1 MKFALKAVT
10 FGVLTAGS
18 TMVMAEDAPSFYGIT
33 ATGSVAATTDYR
45 FRGITQ
51 SSNNPAIQGG
61 FTFSHKSGAY
71 VALWGSSVDFNTP
84 GVSTETDI
92 SLGYTNT
99 LKLSDTL
106 APTYDVGVIRYG
118 YIGSDSKFTN
128 PYNGDTGFDFT
139 EFYGKLTF
147 ADSLF
152 KGDALSV
159 GVNYSN
165 DYWGHSDEFWYFN
178 VGYSAPIAD
187 TGFTGLASVGYNKL
201 QNTRQF
207 LQNLPANDVLL
218 TGSRGTGKS
227 SIVRA
232 LLTEY
237 KDQGLR
243 LIEIERD
250 DLSDL
255 PEIQKLIQKRPE
267 KFIVYCDDLAF
278 NAEDENYRSL
288 KSVLDG
294 SLQSG
299 SSNFII
305 YATSNRRHL
314 LPEFMHENTPV
325 TRVDVPQYTELHP
338 QEAIEEKISLS
349 DRFGMWLS
357 FYPMD
362 QNLYL
367 TIVEHYLAKTDMPMN
382 DEAHAEALRWCQA
395 RGQRSGRAAYQFS
408 KHWIGSQQLKAL

>member
-1 MKFALKAVT
+1 MATIDLPEHLLKTLSVVLDQLHQVLPEAKQETDFSAPAFRWQNKQLKA
-10 FGVLTAGS
+10 LYHPKA
-18 TMVMAEDAPSFYGIT
+18 MHLDDLKGIERQK
-33 ATGSVAATTDYR
+33 AK
-45 FRGITQ
+45 I
-51 SSNNPAIQGG
+51 
-61 FTFSHKSGAY
+61 
-71 VALWGSSVDFNTP
+71 
-84 GVSTETDI
+84 
-92 SLGYTNT
+92 
-99 LKLSDTL
+99 
-106 APTYDVGVIRYG
+106 
-118 YIGSDSKFTN
+118 
-128 PYNGDTGFDFT
+128 
-139 EFYGKLTF
+139 
-147 ADSLF
+147 
-152 KGDALSV
+152 
-159 GVNYSN
+159 
-165 DYWGHSDEFWYFN
+165 
-178 VGYSAPIAD
+178 
-187 TGFTGLASVGYNKL
+187 L
-201 QNTRQF
+201 QNTEQF
-207 LQNLPANDVLL
+207 LHGLPANDILL

-227 SIVRA
+227 SIVRS
-232 LLTEY
+232 LLTKY
-237 KDQGLR
+237 QDQGLR

-255 PEIQKLIQKRPE
+255 PEIQKLIKDRPE

-362 QNLYL
+362 QALYL
-367 TIVEHYLAKTDMPMN
+367 EIVEHYLKKAEMPFTE
-382 DEAHAEALRWCQA
+382 EARAEALRWCQA

-408 KHWIGSQQLKAL
+408 KHWIGAEKLKTL

>member
-1 MKFALKAVT
+1 MASFDLPDSLIQSLSTVLEQLKH
-10 FGVLTAGS
+10 VLP
-18 TMVMAEDAPSFYGIT
+18 EPK
-33 ATGSVAATTDYR
+33 
-45 FRGITQ
+45 Q
-51 SSNNPAIQGG
+51 
-61 FTFSHKSGAY
+61 
-71 VALWGSSVDFNTP
+71 
-84 GVSTETDI
+84 ETD
-92 SLGYTNT
+92 
-99 LKLSDTL
+99 
-106 APTYDVGVIRYG
+106 
-118 YIGSDSKFTN
+118 F
-128 PYNGDTGFDFT
+128 
-139 EFYGKLTF
+139 
-147 ADSLF
+147 
-152 KGDALSV
+152 
-159 GVNYSN
+159 
-165 DYWGHSDEFWYFN
+165 
-178 VGYSAPIAD
+178 SAPAYRWQDKQLKPIYQPKAMHLD
-187 TGFTGLASVGYNKL
+187 DLKGIERQRDKIL
-201 QNTRQF
+201 QNTEQF
-207 LQNLPANDVLL
+207 LNGFPANDILL

-232 LLTEY
+232 LLTKY
-237 KDQGLR
+237 RDQGLR

-255 PEIQKLIQKRPE
+255 PEIQKIIQNRPE

-314 LPEFMHENTPV
+314 LPEFMHENTPI
-325 TRVDVPQYTELHP
+325 TKVDVPQYKELHP

-349 DRFGMWLS
+349 DRFGLWLS

-367 TIVEHYLAKTDMPMN
+367 EIVEHYLAKENMPFD
-382 DEAHAEALRWCQA
+382 DETRAEALRWCQS

-408 KHWIGSQQLKAL
+408 KHWIGSEKLKAL

>member
-1 MKFALKAVT
+1 MATLDLPDHLIKSLSV
-10 FGVLTAGS
+10 VLEQLHQ
-18 TMVMAEDAPSFYGIT
+18 MLPEPK
-33 ATGSVAATTDYR
+33 
-45 FRGITQ
+45 Q
-51 SSNNPAIQGG
+51 
-61 FTFSHKSGAY
+61 
-71 VALWGSSVDFNTP
+71 
-84 GVSTETDI
+84 ETD
-92 SLGYTNT
+92 
-99 LKLSDTL
+99 
-106 APTYDVGVIRYG
+106 
-118 YIGSDSKFTN
+118 F
-128 PYNGDTGFDFT
+128 
-139 EFYGKLTF
+139 
-147 ADSLF
+147 
-152 KGDALSV
+152 
-159 GVNYSN
+159 
-165 DYWGHSDEFWYFN
+165 
-178 VGYSAPIAD
+178 SAPAFRWQDKQLKPIYQPKAMHLD
-187 TGFTGLASVGYNKL
+187 DLKGIERQVNKIL
-201 QNTRQF
+201 QNTEQF
-207 LQNLPANDVLL
+207 LHGLPANDILL

-227 SIVRA
+227 SIVRS
-232 LLTEY
+232 LLTKY
-237 KDQGLR
+237 VDQGLR

-255 PEIQKLIQKRPE
+255 PEIQKLIKDRAE

-338 QEAIEEKISLS
+338 QEAVEEKISLS
-349 DRFGMWLS
+349 DRFGLWLS

-367 TIVEHYLAKTDMPMN
+367 EIVEHYLAKENMPFNAEMR
-382 DEAHAEALRWCQA
+382 AEALRWCQA

-408 KHWIGSQQLKAL
+408 KHWIGSERLKAM

>member
-1 MKFALKAVT
+1 MATIDLPDNFINLLSDVLQRVQQTLPEAQHQPDFSAYAYKWQNKQLKPIVQAKKMY
-10 FGVLTAGS
+10 L
-18 TMVMAEDAPSFYGIT
+18 EDLKGI
-33 ATGSVAATTDYR
+33 ARQKEKV
-45 FRGITQ
+45 
-51 SSNNPAIQGG
+51 IQ
-61 FTFSHKSGAY
+61 
-71 VALWGSSVDFNTP
+71 
-84 GVSTETDI
+84 
-92 SLGYTNT
+92 NT
-99 LKLSDTL
+99 L
-106 APTYDVGVIRYG
+106 
-118 YIGSDSKFTN
+118 
-128 PYNGDTGFDFT
+128 
-139 EFYGKLTF
+139 
-147 ADSLF
+147 
-152 KGDALSV
+152 
-159 GVNYSN
+159 
-165 DYWGHSDEFWYFN
+165 
-178 VGYSAPIAD
+178 
-187 TGFTGLASVGYNKL
+187 
-201 QNTRQF
+201 QF
-207 LQNLPANDVLL
+207 LKGLPANDVLL

-237 KDQGLR
+237 ESQGLR

-255 PEIQKLIQKRPE
+255 PEIQNIIKDRPE

-299 SSNFII
+299 SGNVII

-325 TRVDVPQYTELHP
+325 QKVDVPQYTELHP

-349 DRFGMWLS
+349 DRFGLWLS

-367 TIVEHYLAKTDMPMN
+367 EIVEHYLNKAEMQMT
-382 DEAHAEALRWCQA
+382 DEARAESLRWCQS
-395 RGQRSGRAAYQFS
+395 RGQRSGRSAYQFS
-408 KHWIGSQQLKAL
+408 KHWIGSQKLHSI

>member
-1 MKFALKAVT
+1 MATIDLPNNILEALSTVLQQLQQSLPEVKQAPDFSAIAFKWENGELKAIHQ
-10 FGVLTAGS
+10 LKRI
-18 TMVMAEDAPSFYGIT
+18 ELNDLKGIERQKEK
-33 ATGSVAATTDYR
+33 V
-45 FRGITQ
+45 
-51 SSNNPAIQGG
+51 
-61 FTFSHKSGAY
+61 
-71 VALWGSSVDFNTP
+71 
-84 GVSTETDI
+84 
-92 SLGYTNT
+92 
-99 LKLSDTL
+99 
-106 APTYDVGVIRYG
+106 
-118 YIGSDSKFTN
+118 
-128 PYNGDTGFDFT
+128 
-139 EFYGKLTF
+139 
-147 ADSLF
+147 
-152 KGDALSV
+152 
-159 GVNYSN
+159 
-165 DYWGHSDEFWYFN
+165 
-178 VGYSAPIAD
+178 
-187 TGFTGLASVGYNKL
+187 L
-201 QNTRQF
+201 QNTEQF
-207 LQNLPANDVLL
+207 LNGLPANDVLL

-237 KDQGLR
+237 AEQGLR

-250 DLSDL
+250 DLSEL
-255 PEIQKLIQKRPE
+255 PEIQKLIAERPE

-325 TRVDVPQYTELHP
+325 TPDNEPQYTELHP
-338 QEAIEEKISLS
+338 QEEKKKKISLS
-349 DRFGMWLS
+349 DRFGLWLS

-367 TIVEHYLAKTDMPMN
+367 DIVQHYLAKAQIAMDDMVR
-382 DEAHAEALRWCQA
+382 AEALRWCQA

-408 KHWIGSQQLKAL
+408 KHWVGSQQLKQL

>member
-1 MKFALKAVT
+1 MATIDLPDTILQSLTQVLAQLQQTLPTLKQEPD
-10 FGVLTAGS
+10 FS
-18 TMVMAEDAPSFYGIT
+18 APAFKWQNKQLIPIFHPKKIELDDLKGIERQK
-33 ATGSVAATTDYR
+33 AKV
-45 FRGITQ
+45 
-51 SSNNPAIQGG
+51 IQ
-61 FTFSHKSGAY
+61 
-71 VALWGSSVDFNTP
+71 
-84 GVSTETDI
+84 
-92 SLGYTNT
+92 NT
-99 LKLSDTL
+99 L
-106 APTYDVGVIRYG
+106 
-118 YIGSDSKFTN
+118 
-128 PYNGDTGFDFT
+128 
-139 EFYGKLTF
+139 
-147 ADSLF
+147 
-152 KGDALSV
+152 
-159 GVNYSN
+159 
-165 DYWGHSDEFWYFN
+165 
-178 VGYSAPIAD
+178 
-187 TGFTGLASVGYNKL
+187 
-201 QNTRQF
+201 QF
-207 LQNLPANDVLL
+207 LKGLPANDVLL

-232 LLTEY
+232 LLSQYEAH
-237 KDQGLR
+237 GLR

-255 PEIQKLIQKRPE
+255 PEIQKIIQNRPE

-349 DRFGMWLS
+349 DRFGLWLS

-362 QNLYL
+362 QALYL
-367 TIVEHYLAKTDMPMN
+367 EIVEHYLAKSNMPMT
-382 DEAHAEALRWCQA
+382 DAAHAEALRWCQS

-408 KHWIGSQQLKAL
+408 KHWVGSQQLNEL

>member
-1 MKFALKAVT
+1 MATLDLPEHLIQSLSVVLQQLQHALPELKQETDFSAPAFRWQNQQLKPIYQPKAIH
-10 FGVLTAGS
+10 L
-18 TMVMAEDAPSFYGIT
+18 D
-33 ATGSVAATTDYR
+33 DL
-45 FRGITQ
+45 RGIEKQ
-51 SSNNPAIQGG
+51 
-61 FTFSHKSGAY
+61 K
-71 VALWGSSVDFNTP
+71 
-84 GVSTETDI
+84 E
-92 SLGYTNT
+92 
-99 LKLSDTL
+99 K
-106 APTYDVGVIRYG
+106 VI
-118 YIGSDSKFTN
+118 
-128 PYNGDTGFDFT
+128 
-139 EFYGKLTF
+139 
-147 ADSLF
+147 
-152 KGDALSV
+152 
-159 GVNYSN
+159 
-165 DYWGHSDEFWYFN
+165 
-178 VGYSAPIAD
+178 
-187 TGFTGLASVGYNKL
+187 

-207 LQNLPANDVLL
+207 LKGLPANDVLL

-232 LLTEY
+232 LLSQYEHE
-237 KDQGLR
+237 GLR

-255 PEIQKLIQKRPE
+255 PEIQKLIVNRPE

-325 TRVDVPQYTELHP
+325 AKIDVPQYKELHP

-349 DRFGMWLS
+349 DRFGLWLS

-367 TIVEHYLAKTDMPMN
+367 EIVENYLAKSAIVLTEDVR
-382 DEAHAEALRWCQA
+382 AEALRWCQS

-408 KHWIGSQQLKAL
+408 KHWVGSQQLKAL

>member
-1 MKFALKAVT
+1 MAKIELPDHILNALST
-10 FGVLTAGS
+10 VLQQLQQSLPELKQIPDFSAHAYKWQHGELKPIHQLRQ
-18 TMVMAEDAPSFYGIT
+18 MELADLKGIERQKEK
-33 ATGSVAATTDYR
+33 V
-45 FRGITQ
+45 
-51 SSNNPAIQGG
+51 IQ
-61 FTFSHKSGAY
+61 
-71 VALWGSSVDFNTP
+71 
-84 GVSTETDI
+84 
-92 SLGYTNT
+92 NT
-99 LKLSDTL
+99 L
-106 APTYDVGVIRYG
+106 
-118 YIGSDSKFTN
+118 
-128 PYNGDTGFDFT
+128 
-139 EFYGKLTF
+139 
-147 ADSLF
+147 
-152 KGDALSV
+152 
-159 GVNYSN
+159 
-165 DYWGHSDEFWYFN
+165 
-178 VGYSAPIAD
+178 
-187 TGFTGLASVGYNKL
+187 
-201 QNTRQF
+201 QF
-207 LQNLPANDVLL
+207 LNGLSANDVLL

-237 KDQGLR
+237 ADQGLR

-255 PEIQKLIQKRPE
+255 PQIQQLIAERPE

-299 SSNFII
+299 SSNFVI

-349 DRFGMWLS
+349 DRFGLWLS

-367 TIVEHYLAKTDMPMN
+367 EIVEHYLKKAGMELTP
-382 DEAHAEALRWCQA
+382 ETYAEALRWCQA

-408 KHWIGSQQLKAL
+408 KHWIGSTQLNAS

>member
-1 MKFALKAVT
+1 MATLDLPDSILQTLENVLQQLQQNLPELRQPTDFSASAYKWQNQQLKAIQQPKKIY
-10 FGVLTAGS
+10 L
-18 TMVMAEDAPSFYGIT
+18 DDLKGIERQKEK
-33 ATGSVAATTDYR
+33 V
-45 FRGITQ
+45 
-51 SSNNPAIQGG
+51 IQ
-61 FTFSHKSGAY
+61 
-71 VALWGSSVDFNTP
+71 
-84 GVSTETDI
+84 
-92 SLGYTNT
+92 NT
-99 LKLSDTL
+99 L
-106 APTYDVGVIRYG
+106 
-118 YIGSDSKFTN
+118 
-128 PYNGDTGFDFT
+128 
-139 EFYGKLTF
+139 
-147 ADSLF
+147 
-152 KGDALSV
+152 
-159 GVNYSN
+159 
-165 DYWGHSDEFWYFN
+165 
-178 VGYSAPIAD
+178 
-187 TGFTGLASVGYNKL
+187 
-201 QNTRQF
+201 QF
-207 LQNLPANDVLL
+207 LKGLPANDVLL

-232 LLTEY
+232 LLNEY
-237 KDQGLR
+237 ESQGLR

-255 PEIQKLIQKRPE
+255 PLIQSLLEQRPE

-288 KSVLDG
+288 KSILDG

-314 LPEFMHENTPV
+314 LPEFMHENTPIK
-325 TRVDVPQYTELHP
+325 RIDVPQYTELHP

-349 DRFGMWLS
+349 DRFGLWLS

-367 TIVEHYLAKTDMPMN
+367 EIVEHYLSKENIALTP
-382 DEAHAEALRWCQA
+382 EVRAEALRWCQS

>member
-1 MKFALKAVT
+1 MATIDLPDHILQALSTVLQQLQQNLPELKQETDFSASAYKWQDKQLKAIQQPKKMY
-10 FGVLTAGS
+10 L
-18 TMVMAEDAPSFYGIT
+18 DDLKGIERQKEK
-33 ATGSVAATTDYR
+33 V
-45 FRGITQ
+45 
-51 SSNNPAIQGG
+51 IQ
-61 FTFSHKSGAY
+61 
-71 VALWGSSVDFNTP
+71 
-84 GVSTETDI
+84 
-92 SLGYTNT
+92 NT
-99 LKLSDTL
+99 L
-106 APTYDVGVIRYG
+106 
-118 YIGSDSKFTN
+118 
-128 PYNGDTGFDFT
+128 
-139 EFYGKLTF
+139 
-147 ADSLF
+147 
-152 KGDALSV
+152 
-159 GVNYSN
+159 
-165 DYWGHSDEFWYFN
+165 
-178 VGYSAPIAD
+178 
-187 TGFTGLASVGYNKL
+187 
-201 QNTRQF
+201 QF
-207 LQNLPANDVLL
+207 LKGLPANDVLL

-232 LLTEY
+232 LLTQYEAE
-237 KDQGLR
+237 GLR

-255 PEIQKLIQKRPE
+255 PLIQKLIENRPE

-367 TIVEHYLAKTDMPMN
+367 EIVEHYLAKANMPM
-382 DEAHAEALRWCQA
+382 DEFTRAEALRWCQA

-408 KHWIGSQQLKAL
+408 KHWIGSQKLASF

>member
-1 MKFALKAVT
+1 MQLQQSLPEVKTVPDFSAYAYKWQDGQLKPIHK
-10 FGVLTAGS
+10 L
-18 TMVMAEDAPSFYGIT
+18 
-33 ATGSVAATTDYR
+33 R
-45 FRGITQ
+45 
-51 SSNNPAIQGG
+51 AIQLADLKGIE
-61 FTFSHKSGAY
+61 KQKEK
-71 VALWGSSVDFNTP
+71 V
-84 GVSTETDI
+84 I
-92 SLGYTNT
+92 QNT
-99 LKLSDTL
+99 L
-106 APTYDVGVIRYG
+106 
-118 YIGSDSKFTN
+118 
-128 PYNGDTGFDFT
+128 
-139 EFYGKLTF
+139 
-147 ADSLF
+147 
-152 KGDALSV
+152 
-159 GVNYSN
+159 
-165 DYWGHSDEFWYFN
+165 
-178 VGYSAPIAD
+178 
-187 TGFTGLASVGYNKL
+187 
-201 QNTRQF
+201 QF
-207 LQNLPANDVLL
+207 LNNLPANDVLL

-237 KDQGLR
+237 ADQGLR

-255 PEIQKLIQKRPE
+255 PEIQKLIADRPE

-299 SSNFII
+299 SSNFVI

-314 LPEFMHENTPV
+314 LPEFMHENMPV
-325 TRVDVPQYTELHP
+325 TKVDVPQYTELHP

-367 TIVEHYLAKTDMPMN
+367 EIVEHYLEKAEMELTT
-382 DEAHAEALRWCQA
+382 EARAEALRWCQG
-395 RGQRSGRAAYQFS
+395 RGQRSGRSAYQFS
-408 KHWIGSQQLKAL
+408 KHWIGSQQLKTLN

>member
-1 MKFALKAVT
+1 MATIELPDTILQSLSQVLSQLQQTLPALKQEPD
-10 FGVLTAGS
+10 FS
-18 TMVMAEDAPSFYGIT
+18 APAFKWQNQQFIPIFHPKKIELDDLKGIERQK
-33 ATGSVAATTDYR
+33 AKV
-45 FRGITQ
+45 
-51 SSNNPAIQGG
+51 IQ
-61 FTFSHKSGAY
+61 
-71 VALWGSSVDFNTP
+71 
-84 GVSTETDI
+84 
-92 SLGYTNT
+92 NT
-99 LKLSDTL
+99 L
-106 APTYDVGVIRYG
+106 
-118 YIGSDSKFTN
+118 
-128 PYNGDTGFDFT
+128 
-139 EFYGKLTF
+139 
-147 ADSLF
+147 
-152 KGDALSV
+152 
-159 GVNYSN
+159 
-165 DYWGHSDEFWYFN
+165 
-178 VGYSAPIAD
+178 
-187 TGFTGLASVGYNKL
+187 
-201 QNTRQF
+201 QF
-207 LQNLPANDVLL
+207 LNGLPANDVLL

-227 SIVRA
+227 SIVRSI
-232 LLTEY
+232 LSQY
-237 KDQGLR
+237 QDQGLR

-255 PEIQKLIQKRPE
+255 PKIQEIIKSRPE

-349 DRFGMWLS
+349 DRFGLWLS

-362 QNLYL
+362 QALYL
-367 TIVEHYLAKTDMPMN
+367 EIVAHYLAKSNMPMT
-382 DEAHAEALRWCQA
+382 DEVRAEALRWCQA

-408 KHWIGSQQLKAL
+408 KHWIGSQQLNQL

>member
-1 MKFALKAVT
+1 MATLDLPNNILETLSTVLQQLQQSLPEVKQAPDFSAIAFKWQNGELKAIHQLKRVE
-10 FGVLTAGS
+10 LN
-18 TMVMAEDAPSFYGIT
+18 DLKGIERQKEK
-33 ATGSVAATTDYR
+33 V
-45 FRGITQ
+45 
-51 SSNNPAIQGG
+51 
-61 FTFSHKSGAY
+61 
-71 VALWGSSVDFNTP
+71 
-84 GVSTETDI
+84 
-92 SLGYTNT
+92 
-99 LKLSDTL
+99 
-106 APTYDVGVIRYG
+106 
-118 YIGSDSKFTN
+118 
-128 PYNGDTGFDFT
+128 
-139 EFYGKLTF
+139 
-147 ADSLF
+147 
-152 KGDALSV
+152 
-159 GVNYSN
+159 
-165 DYWGHSDEFWYFN
+165 
-178 VGYSAPIAD
+178 
-187 TGFTGLASVGYNKL
+187 L
-201 QNTRQF
+201 QNTEQF
-207 LQNLPANDVLL
+207 LNGLPANDVLL

-232 LLTEY
+232 LLTKYAE
-237 KDQGLR
+237 QGLR

-250 DLSDL
+250 DLSEL
-255 PEIQKLIQKRPE
+255 PEIQKLIAERPE

-325 TRVDVPQYTELHP
+325 TRVDVPQYNELHP

-349 DRFGMWLS
+349 DRFGLWLS

-367 TIVEHYLAKTDMPMN
+367 EIVQHYLSKAQISMD
-382 DEAHAEALRWCQA
+382 DIVRAEALRWCQA

-408 KHWIGSQQLKAL
+408 KHWIGSQQLKQI

>member
-1 MKFALKAVT
+1 MANLDLPDNILLSLSHVLQQLQQSLPALKQ
-10 FGVLTAGS
+10 
-18 TMVMAEDAPSFYGIT
+18 E
-33 ATGSVAATTDYR
+33 TD
-45 FRGITQ
+45 FSAIAFKWQ
-51 SSNNPAIQGG
+51 DQQLIAIQQPRKIDLDDLKGIE
-61 FTFSHKSGAY
+61 KQK
-71 VALWGSSVDFNTP
+71 
-84 GVSTETDI
+84 EKI
-92 SLGYTNT
+92 IQNT
-99 LKLSDTL
+99 L
-106 APTYDVGVIRYG
+106 
-118 YIGSDSKFTN
+118 
-128 PYNGDTGFDFT
+128 
-139 EFYGKLTF
+139 
-147 ADSLF
+147 
-152 KGDALSV
+152 
-159 GVNYSN
+159 
-165 DYWGHSDEFWYFN
+165 
-178 VGYSAPIAD
+178 
-187 TGFTGLASVGYNKL
+187 
-201 QNTRQF
+201 QF
-207 LQNLPANDVLL
+207 LNGLPANDVLL

-237 KDQGLR
+237 ANQGLR

-250 DLSDL
+250 DLSEL
-255 PEIQKLIQKRPE
+255 PEIQKIIQHRPE

-299 SSNFII
+299 SSNFVI

-367 TIVEHYLAKTDMPMN
+367 EIVEHYLQKAEMELTA
-382 DEAHAEALRWCQA
+382 EARAEALRWCQA

-408 KHWIGSQQLKAL
+408 KHWIGSAQLKSL

>member
-1 MKFALKAVT
+1 MANLDLPDNILLSLSHVLQQLQQSLPALKQ
-10 FGVLTAGS
+10 
-18 TMVMAEDAPSFYGIT
+18 E
-33 ATGSVAATTDYR
+33 TD
-45 FRGITQ
+45 FSAIAFKWQ
-51 SSNNPAIQGG
+51 DQQLIAIQQPRKIDLDDLKGIE
-61 FTFSHKSGAY
+61 KQK
-71 VALWGSSVDFNTP
+71 
-84 GVSTETDI
+84 EKI
-92 SLGYTNT
+92 IQNT
-99 LKLSDTL
+99 L
-106 APTYDVGVIRYG
+106 
-118 YIGSDSKFTN
+118 
-128 PYNGDTGFDFT
+128 
-139 EFYGKLTF
+139 
-147 ADSLF
+147 
-152 KGDALSV
+152 
-159 GVNYSN
+159 
-165 DYWGHSDEFWYFN
+165 
-178 VGYSAPIAD
+178 
-187 TGFTGLASVGYNKL
+187 
-201 QNTRQF
+201 QF
-207 LQNLPANDVLL
+207 LNGLPANDVLL

-232 LLTEY
+232 LLTKY
-237 KDQGLR
+237 ANQGLR

-250 DLSDL
+250 DLSEL
-255 PEIQKLIQKRPE
+255 PEIQKIIQHRPE

-299 SSNFII
+299 SSNFVI

-367 TIVEHYLAKTDMPMN
+367 EIVEHYLQKAEMELTA
-382 DEAHAEALRWCQA
+382 EARAEALRWCQA

-408 KHWIGSQQLKAL
+408 KHWIGSQQLKMTS

>member
-1 MKFALKAVT
+1 MATINLPDNILQVLSTVLQQLQQNLPELKQETNFEASAYKWQNKQ
-10 FGVLTAGS
+10 L
-18 TMVMAEDAPSFYGIT
+18 
-33 ATGSVAATTDYR
+33 
-45 FRGITQ
+45 
-51 SSNNPAIQGG
+51 NAIQQP
-61 FTFSHKSGAY
+61 KKIY
-71 VALWGSSVDFNTP
+71 LD
-84 GVSTETDI
+84 D
-92 SLGYTNT
+92 
-99 LKLSDTL
+99 LK
-106 APTYDVGVIRYG
+106 GIEKQKEKVI
-118 YIGSDSKFTN
+118 
-128 PYNGDTGFDFT
+128 
-139 EFYGKLTF
+139 
-147 ADSLF
+147 
-152 KGDALSV
+152 
-159 GVNYSN
+159 
-165 DYWGHSDEFWYFN
+165 
-178 VGYSAPIAD
+178 
-187 TGFTGLASVGYNKL
+187 

-207 LQNLPANDVLL
+207 LKGLPANDVLL

-237 KDQGLR
+237 ESEGLR

-250 DLSDL
+250 DLADL
-255 PEIQKLIQKRPE
+255 PMIQKLIENRPE

-314 LPEFMHENTPV
+314 LPEFMHENTPI
-325 TRVDVPQYTELHP
+325 TRMDVPQYTELHP

-367 TIVEHYLAKTDMPMN
+367 EIVQHYLAKAGMSMTD
-382 DEAHAEALRWCQA
+382 EVRAEALRWCQA

>member
-1 MKFALKAVT
+1 MATFDLPDNLIQKISTVLDQLQQVLPATKQEPDFTAIAFRWHDHQLKAIYDPKAIH
-10 FGVLTAGS
+10 L
-18 TMVMAEDAPSFYGIT
+18 DDLKGIERQK
-33 ATGSVAATTDYR
+33 AK
-45 FRGITQ
+45 I
-51 SSNNPAIQGG
+51 
-61 FTFSHKSGAY
+61 
-71 VALWGSSVDFNTP
+71 
-84 GVSTETDI
+84 
-92 SLGYTNT
+92 
-99 LKLSDTL
+99 
-106 APTYDVGVIRYG
+106 
-118 YIGSDSKFTN
+118 
-128 PYNGDTGFDFT
+128 
-139 EFYGKLTF
+139 
-147 ADSLF
+147 
-152 KGDALSV
+152 
-159 GVNYSN
+159 
-165 DYWGHSDEFWYFN
+165 
-178 VGYSAPIAD
+178 
-187 TGFTGLASVGYNKL
+187 L
-201 QNTRQF
+201 QNTEQF
-207 LQNLPANDVLL
+207 LHGLPANDILL

-227 SIVRA
+227 SIVRS
-232 LLTEY
+232 LLTQY
-237 KDQGLR
+237 SKQGLR

-255 PEIQKLIQKRPE
+255 PEIQKIIKDRPE

-299 SSNFII
+299 SSNFVI

-325 TRVDVPQYTELHP
+325 TKVDVPQYKELHP

-367 TIVEHYLAKTDMPMN
+367 EIVEHYLKKDAMPF
-382 DEAHAEALRWCQA
+382 DEDVRAEALRWCQA

-408 KHWIGSQQLKAL
+408 KHWIGAERLKAL

>member
-1 MKFALKAVT
+1 M
-10 FGVLTAGS
+10 
-18 TMVMAEDAPSFYGIT
+18 
-33 ATGSVAATTDYR
+33 
-45 FRGITQ
+45 
-51 SSNNPAIQGG
+51 
-61 FTFSHKSGAY
+61 
-71 VALWGSSVDFNTP
+71 
-84 GVSTETDI
+84 
-92 SLGYTNT
+92 
-99 LKLSDTL
+99 
-106 APTYDVGVIRYG
+106 
-118 YIGSDSKFTN
+118 
-128 PYNGDTGFDFT
+128 
-139 EFYGKLTF
+139 
-147 ADSLF
+147 
-152 KGDALSV
+152 
-159 GVNYSN
+159 
-165 DYWGHSDEFWYFN
+165 
-178 VGYSAPIAD
+178 
-187 TGFTGLASVGYNKL
+187 
-201 QNTRQF
+201 
-207 LQNLPANDVLL
+207 L

-237 KDQGLR
+237 STQGLR

-255 PEIQKLIQKRPE
+255 PKIQKLIADRNE

-314 LPEFMHENTPV
+314 LPEFMHENTPIM
-325 TRVDVPQYTELHP
+325 RADVPQHKELHP

-349 DRFGMWLS
+349 DRFGLWLS

-367 TIVEHYLAKTDMPMN
+367 EIVESYLNKANMELNT
-382 DEAHAEALRWCQA
+382 EARAEALRWCQA

-408 KHWIGSQQLKAL
+408 KHWIGSQQLKNS

>member
-1 MKFALKAVT
+1 MANLDLPDNILLSLSHVLQQLQQSLPALKQ
-10 FGVLTAGS
+10 
-18 TMVMAEDAPSFYGIT
+18 E
-33 ATGSVAATTDYR
+33 TDFSAIAFKWQDR
-45 FRGITQ
+45 QLI
-51 SSNNPAIQGG
+51 AIQQPRKIDLDDLKGIE
-61 FTFSHKSGAY
+61 KQKEK
-71 VALWGSSVDFNTP
+71 V
-84 GVSTETDI
+84 I
-92 SLGYTNT
+92 QNT
-99 LKLSDTL
+99 L
-106 APTYDVGVIRYG
+106 
-118 YIGSDSKFTN
+118 
-128 PYNGDTGFDFT
+128 
-139 EFYGKLTF
+139 
-147 ADSLF
+147 
-152 KGDALSV
+152 
-159 GVNYSN
+159 
-165 DYWGHSDEFWYFN
+165 
-178 VGYSAPIAD
+178 
-187 TGFTGLASVGYNKL
+187 
-201 QNTRQF
+201 QF
-207 LQNLPANDVLL
+207 LNGLPANDVLL

-237 KDQGLR
+237 AEQGLR

-250 DLSDL
+250 DLCDL
-255 PEIQKLIQKRPE
+255 PEIQKLIANRPE

-325 TRVDVPQYTELHP
+325 TKVGVPQYKELHP

-349 DRFGMWLS
+349 DRFGLWLS

-367 TIVEHYLAKTDMPMN
+367 EIVENYLAKDDIALTEDVR
-382 DEAHAEALRWCQA
+382 AEALRWCQS

>member
-1 MKFALKAVT
+1 MATLDLPNNILEALSTVLQQLQQSLPEVKQAPDFSAIAFKWQNGELKAIHQLKRVE
-10 FGVLTAGS
+10 LN
-18 TMVMAEDAPSFYGIT
+18 DLKGIERQKEK
-33 ATGSVAATTDYR
+33 V
-45 FRGITQ
+45 
-51 SSNNPAIQGG
+51 
-61 FTFSHKSGAY
+61 
-71 VALWGSSVDFNTP
+71 
-84 GVSTETDI
+84 
-92 SLGYTNT
+92 
-99 LKLSDTL
+99 
-106 APTYDVGVIRYG
+106 
-118 YIGSDSKFTN
+118 
-128 PYNGDTGFDFT
+128 
-139 EFYGKLTF
+139 
-147 ADSLF
+147 
-152 KGDALSV
+152 
-159 GVNYSN
+159 
-165 DYWGHSDEFWYFN
+165 
-178 VGYSAPIAD
+178 
-187 TGFTGLASVGYNKL
+187 L
-201 QNTRQF
+201 QNTEQF
-207 LQNLPANDVLL
+207 LNGLPANDVLL

-237 KDQGLR
+237 AEQGLR

-250 DLSDL
+250 DLSEL
-255 PEIQKLIQKRPE
+255 PEIQKLIAERPE

-325 TRVDVPQYTELHP
+325 TRVDVPQYNELHP

-349 DRFGMWLS
+349 DRFGLWLS

-367 TIVEHYLAKTDMPMN
+367 EIVQHYLSKAQISMD
-382 DEAHAEALRWCQA
+382 DIVRAEALRWCQA

-408 KHWIGSQQLKAL
+408 KHWIGSQQLKQI

>member
-1 MKFALKAVT
+1 MTMATIELPDTILQSLSQVLAQLHQTLPSLKQEPD
-10 FGVLTAGS
+10 FS
-18 TMVMAEDAPSFYGIT
+18 APAFKWQNQQLIPIFHPKKIDLDDLKGIERQK
-33 ATGSVAATTDYR
+33 AKV
-45 FRGITQ
+45 
-51 SSNNPAIQGG
+51 IQ
-61 FTFSHKSGAY
+61 
-71 VALWGSSVDFNTP
+71 
-84 GVSTETDI
+84 
-92 SLGYTNT
+92 NT
-99 LKLSDTL
+99 L
-106 APTYDVGVIRYG
+106 
-118 YIGSDSKFTN
+118 
-128 PYNGDTGFDFT
+128 
-139 EFYGKLTF
+139 
-147 ADSLF
+147 
-152 KGDALSV
+152 
-159 GVNYSN
+159 
-165 DYWGHSDEFWYFN
+165 
-178 VGYSAPIAD
+178 
-187 TGFTGLASVGYNKL
+187 
-201 QNTRQF
+201 QF
-207 LQNLPANDVLL
+207 LNGLPANDVLL

-232 LLTEY
+232 LLSQY
-237 KDQGLR
+237 QNQGLR

-250 DLSDL
+250 DLSEL
-255 PEIQKLIQKRPE
+255 PEIQKIIQNRPE

-349 DRFGMWLS
+349 DRFGLWLS

-362 QNLYL
+362 QALYL
-367 TIVEHYLAKTDMPMN
+367 EIVEHYLAKSKMPMT
-382 DEAHAEALRWCQA
+382 EEVRAEALRWCQA

-408 KHWIGSQQLKAL
+408 KHWVGSQQLQQL

>member
-1 MKFALKAVT
+1 MTMATIELPDTILQSLSQVLAQLHQTLPSLKQEPD
-10 FGVLTAGS
+10 FS
-18 TMVMAEDAPSFYGIT
+18 APAFKWQNQQLIPIFHPKKIDLDDLKGIERQK
-33 ATGSVAATTDYR
+33 AKV
-45 FRGITQ
+45 
-51 SSNNPAIQGG
+51 IQ
-61 FTFSHKSGAY
+61 
-71 VALWGSSVDFNTP
+71 
-84 GVSTETDI
+84 
-92 SLGYTNT
+92 NT
-99 LKLSDTL
+99 L
-106 APTYDVGVIRYG
+106 
-118 YIGSDSKFTN
+118 
-128 PYNGDTGFDFT
+128 
-139 EFYGKLTF
+139 
-147 ADSLF
+147 
-152 KGDALSV
+152 
-159 GVNYSN
+159 
-165 DYWGHSDEFWYFN
+165 
-178 VGYSAPIAD
+178 
-187 TGFTGLASVGYNKL
+187 
-201 QNTRQF
+201 QF
-207 LQNLPANDVLL
+207 LNGLPANDVLL

-232 LLTEY
+232 LLSQY
-237 KDQGLR
+237 QNQGLR

-250 DLSDL
+250 DLSEL
-255 PEIQKLIQKRPE
+255 PEIQKIIQNRPE

-349 DRFGMWLS
+349 DRFGLWLS

-362 QNLYL
+362 QALYL
-367 TIVEHYLAKTDMPMN
+367 EIVEHYLAKSKMPMT
-382 DEAHAEALRWCQA
+382 DEVGAEALRWCQA

-408 KHWIGSQQLKAL
+408 KHWVGSQQLQQL

>member
-1 MKFALKAVT
+1 MANLDLPDNILLSLSHVLQQLQQSLPALKQ
-10 FGVLTAGS
+10 
-18 TMVMAEDAPSFYGIT
+18 E
-33 ATGSVAATTDYR
+33 TD
-45 FRGITQ
+45 FSAIAFKWQ
-51 SSNNPAIQGG
+51 DQQLMAIQQPRKIDLDDLKGIE
-61 FTFSHKSGAY
+61 KQK
-71 VALWGSSVDFNTP
+71 
-84 GVSTETDI
+84 EKI
-92 SLGYTNT
+92 IQNT
-99 LKLSDTL
+99 L
-106 APTYDVGVIRYG
+106 
-118 YIGSDSKFTN
+118 
-128 PYNGDTGFDFT
+128 
-139 EFYGKLTF
+139 
-147 ADSLF
+147 
-152 KGDALSV
+152 
-159 GVNYSN
+159 
-165 DYWGHSDEFWYFN
+165 
-178 VGYSAPIAD
+178 
-187 TGFTGLASVGYNKL
+187 
-201 QNTRQF
+201 QF
-207 LQNLPANDVLL
+207 LNGLPANDVLL

-232 LLTEY
+232 LLTKY
-237 KDQGLR
+237 ANQGLR

-250 DLSDL
+250 DLSEL
-255 PEIQKLIQKRPE
+255 PEIQKIIQHRPE

-367 TIVEHYLAKTDMPMN
+367 EIVEHYLQKAEMELTA
-382 DEAHAEALRWCQA
+382 EARAEALRWCQA

-408 KHWIGSQQLKAL
+408 KHWIGSAQLKQL

>member
-1 MKFALKAVT
+1 MATIELPDTILQSLTQVLAQLQQTLPTLKQEPD
-10 FGVLTAGS
+10 FS
-18 TMVMAEDAPSFYGIT
+18 APAFKWQNKQLLPIFHPKKIELDDLKGIERQK
-33 ATGSVAATTDYR
+33 AKV
-45 FRGITQ
+45 
-51 SSNNPAIQGG
+51 IQ
-61 FTFSHKSGAY
+61 
-71 VALWGSSVDFNTP
+71 
-84 GVSTETDI
+84 
-92 SLGYTNT
+92 NT
-99 LKLSDTL
+99 L
-106 APTYDVGVIRYG
+106 
-118 YIGSDSKFTN
+118 
-128 PYNGDTGFDFT
+128 
-139 EFYGKLTF
+139 
-147 ADSLF
+147 
-152 KGDALSV
+152 
-159 GVNYSN
+159 
-165 DYWGHSDEFWYFN
+165 
-178 VGYSAPIAD
+178 
-187 TGFTGLASVGYNKL
+187 
-201 QNTRQF
+201 QF
-207 LQNLPANDVLL
+207 LKGLPANDVLL

-232 LLTEY
+232 LLSQYEA
-237 KDQGLR
+237 QGLR

-255 PEIQKLIQKRPE
+255 PEIQKIIQNRPE

-349 DRFGMWLS
+349 DRFGLWLS

-362 QNLYL
+362 QALYL
-367 TIVEHYLAKTDMPMN
+367 EIVEHYLAKSNMPMT
-382 DEAHAEALRWCQA
+382 DAARGEALRWCQS

-408 KHWIGSQQLKAL
+408 KHWVGSQQLNQL

>member
-1 MKFALKAVT
+1 MAKIELPDHILNALST
-10 FGVLTAGS
+10 VLQQLQQSLPELKQIPDFSAHAYKWQHGELKPIHQLRQ
-18 TMVMAEDAPSFYGIT
+18 MELADLKGIERQKEK
-33 ATGSVAATTDYR
+33 V
-45 FRGITQ
+45 
-51 SSNNPAIQGG
+51 IQ
-61 FTFSHKSGAY
+61 
-71 VALWGSSVDFNTP
+71 
-84 GVSTETDI
+84 
-92 SLGYTNT
+92 NT
-99 LKLSDTL
+99 L
-106 APTYDVGVIRYG
+106 
-118 YIGSDSKFTN
+118 
-128 PYNGDTGFDFT
+128 
-139 EFYGKLTF
+139 
-147 ADSLF
+147 
-152 KGDALSV
+152 
-159 GVNYSN
+159 
-165 DYWGHSDEFWYFN
+165 
-178 VGYSAPIAD
+178 
-187 TGFTGLASVGYNKL
+187 
-201 QNTRQF
+201 QF
-207 LQNLPANDVLL
+207 LNGLPANDVLL

-237 KDQGLR
+237 ADQGLR

-255 PEIQKLIQKRPE
+255 PQIQQLIAERPE

-299 SSNFII
+299 SSNFVI

-349 DRFGMWLS
+349 DRFGLWLS

-367 TIVEHYLAKTDMPMN
+367 EIVEHYLKKAGMELTP
-382 DEAHAEALRWCQA
+382 ETRAEALRWCQS

-408 KHWIGSQQLKAL
+408 KHWIGSTQLNAS

>member
-1 MKFALKAVT
+1 MATIDLPDNILESLSTVLLQLQHSLPELKQAPDFSSIAFKWQSQQLKAIHQPK
-10 FGVLTAGS
+10 
-18 TMVMAEDAPSFYGIT
+18 VMYLDDLKGIERQKEK
-33 ATGSVAATTDYR
+33 V
-45 FRGITQ
+45 
-51 SSNNPAIQGG
+51 IQ
-61 FTFSHKSGAY
+61 
-71 VALWGSSVDFNTP
+71 
-84 GVSTETDI
+84 
-92 SLGYTNT
+92 NT
-99 LKLSDTL
+99 L
-106 APTYDVGVIRYG
+106 
-118 YIGSDSKFTN
+118 
-128 PYNGDTGFDFT
+128 
-139 EFYGKLTF
+139 
-147 ADSLF
+147 
-152 KGDALSV
+152 
-159 GVNYSN
+159 
-165 DYWGHSDEFWYFN
+165 
-178 VGYSAPIAD
+178 
-187 TGFTGLASVGYNKL
+187 
-201 QNTRQF
+201 QF
-207 LQNLPANDVLL
+207 LNGLPANDVLL

-237 KDQGLR
+237 AEQGLR

-250 DLSDL
+250 DLSEL
-255 PEIQKLIQKRPE
+255 PLIQELIEGRPE

-299 SSNFII
+299 STNFII

-349 DRFGMWLS
+349 DRFGLWLS

-367 TIVEHYLAKTDMPMN
+367 EIVEHYLAKAEMPWT
-382 DEAHAEALRWCQA
+382 DEARAEALRWCQA

-408 KHWIGSQQLKAL
+408 KHWIGSEQLKQA